1 MSNTEIVSGLVN
13 YILVA
18 ILLLFSLGIVL
29 SIFCKKF
36 KLDDSKIKLYGLFL
50 NMDTKSLVAISSLTI
65 NFTFLIWWTLNFCGI
80 NVIYIVFTLILLLI
94 SNIVLD
100 DSKGVIFSVLST
112 IVSCS
117 LIQVIY
123 MLYVELTTN
132 NPPYIVMAVEALL
145 IIFAVLYYAWSFTRT
160 INNIVVKNKH
170 IKNKTKY
177 KV

>member
-1 MSNTEIVSGLVN
+1 MSNTDIVSGLVN

-18 ILLLFSLGIVL
+18 ILLLFSLGVVL

-132 NPPYIVMAVEALL
+132 NPPYMVMAVEALL

-170 IKNKTKY
+170 IKNKAKY

>member
-18 ILLLFSLGIVL
+18 ILLLFSLGLVL

-145 IIFAVLYYAWSFTRT
+145 IIFAVFYYSWCFTRT

-170 IKNKTKY
+170 IKNKAKY

>member
-18 ILLLFSLGIVL
+18 ILLLFSLGVVL

-132 NPPYIVMAVEALL
+132 NPPYIVMAVETLL